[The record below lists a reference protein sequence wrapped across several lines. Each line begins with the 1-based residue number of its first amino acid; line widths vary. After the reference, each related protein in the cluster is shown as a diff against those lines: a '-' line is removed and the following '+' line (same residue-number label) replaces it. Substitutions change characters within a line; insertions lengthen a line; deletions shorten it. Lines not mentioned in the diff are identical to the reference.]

1 MDGSSKKYK
10 KWQLRVMFW
19 WYVNKKTV
27 YDVGITILGIILFPL
42 ILIFALVDS
51 EYRDDMKNKG
61 YPGNSQTDDFSAI
74 RKWNKERK
82 QKLKEEKKAEKEKRK
97 RWKQI
102 AFEDFCNS
110 RNSEQ

>member
-1 MDGSSKKYK
+1 
-10 KWQLRVMFW
+10 MFW
-19 WYVNKKTV
+19 WYLNKETV
-27 YDVGITILGIILFPL
+27 YNIGYGILCIIFLPVILVFGLIDDV
-42 ILIFALVDS
+42 
-51 EYRDDMKNKG
+51 YRENARDKG
-61 YPGNSQTDDFSAI
+61 YPGNSQTDDFSVI
-74 RKWNKERK
+74 RIWNKERK